1 MIISRVENNLLSEVY
16 YKLHI
21 FDVLLFVGMI
31 LLKSQ
36 HKSDILFF
44 YNGLSARL
52 ITLIKIVYLVA
63 EVNKH

>member
-21 FDVLLFVGMI
+21 LDVLLFVGMT

-36 HKSDILFF
+36 HKSDILF

>member
-1 MIISRVENNLLSEVY
+1 MVKIITVINKEHRCSIYDLLMSRVENNLLSEVY

-36 HKSDILFF
+36 NKSDIFISIM
-44 YNGLSARL
+44 G
-52 ITLIKIVYLVA
+52 
-63 EVNKH
+63 